1 MSGQDGAGV
10 GVGRVSGDAMSPL
23 QFQDELR
30 RVARHD
36 HRPRVDDALALAVQR
51 VVANPA
57 LSQSRLLSRMLTA
70 LTYERGEFRR
80 AEASA
85 FDTATLALVISLM
98 DVACAGTTGRDDWIK
113 AVTTCD
119 DAE

>member
-1 MSGQDGAGV
+1 MIAQGAARGSSASGEVMSA
-10 GVGRVSGDAMSPL
+10 L

-30 RVARHD
+30 RVARYD
-36 HRPRVDDALALAVQR
+36 HRPPVDNALAVAVQR
-51 VVANPA
+51 IVENPA
-57 LSQSRLLSRMLTA
+57 LSQSRLLSRILTA

-85 FDTATLALVISLM
+85 FDTATLGIVISLM
-98 DVACAGTTGRDDWIK
+98 DVARAGTTGRDDWIQ

-119 DAE
+119 GAA

>member
-1 MSGQDGAGV
+1 MSGQDGAGAS
-10 GVGRVSGDAMSPL
+10 RATGDVMSPL

-30 RVARHD
+30 RVARYD
-36 HRPRVDDALALAVQR
+36 HRPPVDNALALAVQK

-57 LSQSRLLSRMLTA
+57 LSQERLLSRILTA

-85 FDTATLALVISLM
+85 FDTATLGIVISLM
-98 DVACAGTTGRDDWIK
+98 DVARAGTTGRDDWIK
-113 AVTTCD
+113 AVTACD
-119 DAE
+119 EAE

>member
-1 MSGQDGAGV
+1 MSAQGGA
-10 GVGRVSGDAMSPL
+10 SGEVMSSL

-30 RVARHD
+30 HVARYD
-36 HRPRVDDALALAVQR
+36 RGPPVDNALALAVQR

-57 LSQSRLLSRMLTA
+57 LSQSRLLSRILTA

-85 FDTATLALVISLM
+85 FDTATLGLVISLM
-98 DVACAGTTGRDDWIK
+98 NVARAGTAGRDDWIK